1 MEKLTSLEM
10 NNLVGGAR
18 EDYGHSDAIK
28 EAERRIRESQEKMQ
42 KAVEAAAN
50 AGAVGGGVIGGAIA
64 GGTR

>member
-18 EDYGHSDAIK
+18 EDYGYSDAIK
-28 EAERRIRESQEKMQ
+28 EAERRIRESQEKMR
-42 KAVEAAAN
+42 KAVEVAAN
-50 AGAVGGGVIGGAIA
+50 AGAVGGGVIGGAMA